1 MVNKLI
7 TISELSKKLN
17 LIDPINK
24 KPQNYVLR
32 FWEKKFRQIKPR
44 IINKRRYY
52 SIKQIQIIELINYL
66 LKERRLTIEGAKNVL
81 NKDIN
86 KLDEYNSNSLKT
98 QYIKKK
104 TKVILNKIRNLKK
117 YGKKNSFKS

>member
-1 MVNKLI
+1 MADKLI

-24 KPQNYVLR
+24 KPQNYILR

-66 LKERRLTIEGAKNVL
+66 LKERGLTIEGAKNVL
-81 NKDIN
+81 NTDIN
-86 KLDEYNSNSLKT
+86 KLDE
-98 QYIKKK
+98 
-104 TKVILNKIRNLKK
+104 
-117 YGKKNSFKS
+117 

>member
-24 KPQNYVLR
+24 KPQNYILR

-66 LKERRLTIEGAKNVL
+66 LKERGLTIEGAKNVL
-81 NKDIN
+81 NTDIN
-86 KLDEYNSNSLKT
+86 KLDEYNSNSLKA

-104 TKVILNKIRNLKK
+104 TRVILNKIRNLKK

>member
-1 MVNKLI
+1 MVDKLI

-24 KPQNYVLR
+24 KPQNYILR

-86 KLDEYNSNSLKT
+86 KLDEYNSNSLKA

-104 TKVILNKIRNLKK
+104 TRVILNKIRNLKK

>member
-1 MVNKLI
+1 MADKLI

-24 KPQNYVLR
+24 KPQNYILR

-66 LKERRLTIEGAKNVL
+66 LKERGLTIEGAKNVL
-81 NKDIN
+81 NTDIN
-86 KLDEYNSNSLKT
+86 KLDEYNSNSLKA

-104 TKVILNKIRNLKK
+104 TRVILNKIRNLKK

>member
-1 MVNKLI
+1 MADKLI

-24 KPQNYVLR
+24 KPQNYILR

-66 LKERRLTIEGAKNVL
+66 LKERGLTIEGAKNVL
-81 NKDIN
+81 NTDIN
-86 KLDEYNSNSLKT
+86 KLDEYNSNSLKA

-104 TKVILNKIRNLKK
+104 TRVILNKIRNLKK
-117 YGKKNSFKS
+117 YGKKNSYKS

>member
-24 KPQNYVLR
+24 KPQNYILR
-32 FWEKKFRQIKPR
+32 FWEKKFKQIKPK

-66 LKERRLTIEGAKNVL
+66 LKERGLTIEGAKNVL
-81 NKDIN
+81 NTDIN
-86 KLDEYNSNSLKT
+86 KLDEYNSNSLKA

-104 TKVILNKIRNLKK
+104 TRVILNKIRNLKK

>member
-1 MVNKLI
+1 MVDKLI

-24 KPQNYVLR
+24 KPQNYILR

-66 LKERRLTIEGAKNVL
+66 LKERGLTIEGAKNVL
-81 NKDIN
+81 NTDIN
-86 KLDEYNSNSLKT
+86 KLDEYNSNSLKA

-104 TKVILNKIRNLKK
+104 TRVILNKIRNLKK
-117 YGKKNSFKS
+117 YGKKNSYKS

>member
-1 MVNKLI
+1 MADKLI

-24 KPQNYVLR
+24 KPQNYILR

-98 QYIKKK
+98 QYIRKK

-117 YGKKNSFKS
+117 YGKKNSYKS

>member
-24 KPQNYVLR
+24 KPQNYILR
-32 FWEKKFRQIKPR
+32 FWEKKFKQIKPR

-117 YGKKNSFKS
+117 YGKKNSYKS

>member
-24 KPQNYVLR
+24 KPQNYILR

-66 LKERRLTIEGAKNVL
+66 LKERGLTIEGAKNVL
-81 NKDIN
+81 NTDIN
-86 KLDEYNSNSLKT
+86 KLDEYNSNSLKA

-104 TKVILNKIRNLKK
+104 TRVILNKIRNLKK
-117 YGKKNSFKS
+117 YGKKNSYKS

>member
-1 MVNKLI
+1 MADKLI

-24 KPQNYVLR
+24 KPQNYILR

-117 YGKKNSFKS
+117 YGKKNSYKS

>member
-1 MVNKLI
+1 MADKLI

-24 KPQNYVLR
+24 KPQNYILR
-32 FWEKKFRQIKPR
+32 FWEKKFKQIKPR

-117 YGKKNSFKS
+117 YGKKNSYKS

>member
-24 KPQNYVLR
+24 KPQNYILR
-32 FWEKKFRQIKPR
+32 FWEKKFKQIKPR

-66 LKERRLTIEGAKNVL
+66 LKERGLTIEGAKNVL
-81 NKDIN
+81 NTDIN
-86 KLDEYNSNSLKT
+86 KLDEYNSNSLKA

-104 TKVILNKIRNLKK
+104 TRVILNKIRNLKK
-117 YGKKNSFKS
+117 YGKKNSYKS

>member
-1 MVNKLI
+1 MADKLI

-24 KPQNYVLR
+24 KPQNYILR

-66 LKERRLTIEGAKNVL
+66 LKERGLTIEGAKNVL
-81 NKDIN
+81 NTDIN
-86 KLDEYNSNSLKT
+86 KLDEYNSNSLKA

-104 TKVILNKIRNLKK
+104 TRVILNKIRNLKK
-117 YGKKNSFKS
+117 SGKKNSFKS